1 MTITL
6 THSDLATFLT
16 CRRKFDLAYINDFGK
31 PESTVGPLALG
42 TRVHASIEAMHRDG
56 TNPIEEHQRLALRD
70 ERWLIDSG
78 APSWD
83 VDQLY
88 EDIIFGRNCID
99 AYTEWVA
106 AEGPYDGYKIHPEQ
120 MLEGLICGGQVLL
133 KGKADLLLEREDDG
147 WIFINDLKTASV
159 HSRTSLPALL
169 EKSYQH
175 HVYMVLAHLTHPE
188 QIIGGAS
195 YTVLYKVKVPL
206 RATHPMVES
215 IPAHATWRQAATKL
229 RQIEQIAYEII
240 RMGACNPNVPGAVMS
255 EALLSR
261 FPIHVELTTD
271 WSLAGRLGVPTKII
285 QVARNLNQKAKSGE
299 VTSAPQLREL
309 LTFKKLAAQFGEQ
322 FALNN
327 FLGQIRPE
335 NREIAS
341 SLIESVYGSDAKP
354 TPLTF

>member
-1 MTITL
+1 MKSTVEIQAGKEATSEIVASTMASLSALLSKNPVIELAGPTVTLPVATPTAPAVAAAKATGKTSGFFRPNGEEYLPRSIMVGPDKTTDVALVQSAHAAGLPVLLYGDPGTGKTALVEAALPGTIT
-6 THSDLATFLT
+6 
-16 CRRKFDLAYINDFGK
+16 IQG
-31 PESTVGPLALG
+31 
-42 TRVHASIEAMHRDG
+42 SIETEVADFVGGWVQNDDATYTWVDG
-56 TNPIEEHQRLALRD
+56 PA
-70 ERWLIDSG
+70 
-78 APSWD
+78 
-83 VDQLY
+83 V
-88 EDIIFGRNCID
+88 
-99 AYTEWVA
+99 VA
-106 AEGPYDGYKIHPEQ
+106 AEANDG
-120 MLEGLICGGQVLL
+120 EGVPLFIDEIALIDPRVLSVVY
-133 KGKADLLLEREDDG
+133 GMMDG
-147 WIFINDLKTASV
+147 
-159 HSRTSLPALL
+159 RG
-169 EKSYQH
+169 E
-175 HVYMVLAHLTHPE
+175 LTVP
-188 QIIGGAS
+188 QNPKRGN
-195 YTVLYKVKVPL
+195 VKVGPKFI
-206 RATHPMVES
+206 V
-215 IPAHATWRQAATKL
+215 
-229 RQIEQIAYEII
+229 
-240 RMGACNPNVPGAVMS
+240 MGACNPNVPGAVMS